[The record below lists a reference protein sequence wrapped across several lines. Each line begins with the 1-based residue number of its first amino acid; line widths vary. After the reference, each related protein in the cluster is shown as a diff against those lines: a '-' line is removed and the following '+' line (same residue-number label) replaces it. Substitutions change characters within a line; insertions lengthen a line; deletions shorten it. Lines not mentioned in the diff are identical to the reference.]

1 MNISVNTKQ
10 TSKFEQEDILL
21 KLESELSTMYNLNK
35 SLVSKE
41 KRIHKLNQ
49 SLMKQ
54 LNEYA
59 NQMNYLNRSYWVRL
73 GDFLKFI

>member
-41 KRIHKLNQ
+41 KRINKLNQ